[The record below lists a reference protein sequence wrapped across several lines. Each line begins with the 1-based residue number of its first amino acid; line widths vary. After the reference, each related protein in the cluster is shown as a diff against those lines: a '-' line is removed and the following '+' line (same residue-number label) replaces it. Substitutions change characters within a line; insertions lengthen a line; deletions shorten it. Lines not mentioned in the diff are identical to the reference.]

1 MRLLLELG
9 ANPNPDSRYLPLMIA
24 ARSCRVEDV
33 RLLLEHGAN
42 NHALE
47 WPHDYTAAV
56 SALRGSAG
64 ATDRSARWN

>member
-1 MRLLLELG
+1 
-9 ANPNPDSRYLPLMIA
+9 MIS

-33 RLLLEHGAN
+33 RMLLEHGAN
-42 NHALE
+42 IHALE
-47 WPHDYTAAV
+47 WPHDYTGAV